1 MKKHYYIMSHQHSC
15 SVVVSFRVEEDTKQ
29 GSNPGRSKKK
39 KKSPSLAT
47 QGVVVVTQWVV
58 VGTARPYRVK
68 EWFEGF
74 IGRFG

>member
-15 SVVVSFRVEEDTKQ
+15 SVVVSFQVEEDTKQ
-29 GSNPGRSKKK
+29 GSNPGRSKN